1 MQSGGGSRSRVIV
14 VSGIQEQDCM
24 TTKGETEAEHMQTAA
39 THNGGNAPSSHAGTA
54 TIMAQRSQF

>member
-54 TIMAQRSQF
+54 TIMA